1 MGQSAVRPGPAAS
14 RRERLRWA
22 VCPVPRAG
30 FAFAVLCALTAVL
43 AGLGHRWGWWSF
55 GTGFE
60 ILQGSVYGALAAGAL
75 SLVGVALAPLGRA
88 WGTFAWA
95 LLGLVLATA
104 TVWIPW
110 SHIDRARMLPMIHD
124 ITTDP
129 ADPPQFVAIL
139 PLRRDAPDSPVYG
152 GPAVA
157 ALQARAYPG
166 VRPARYRTG
175 VPQVFRRALAVARA
189 MGWRIVAAEPAQG
202 RIEAIATTF
211 WFGFKDDIVVRIR
224 ATPHGARVDLRSES
238 RTGHGDL
245 GVNAHRIEVFLA
257 RLHRRM
263 ADVAP
268 PAAT

>member
-1 MGQSAVRPGPAAS
+1 MGQSAARLGPAAD
-14 RRERLRWA
+14 RRGRLRWA

-30 FAFAVLCALTAVL
+30 FAFAVLCALTALL
-43 AGLGHRWGWWSF
+43 AGFGHRRGWWSF
-55 GTGFE
+55 GTGLE
-60 ILQGSVYGALAAGAL
+60 ILQWSVYGALAAGAL
-75 SLVGVALAPLGRA
+75 SLVGVVLAPLGRA
-88 WGTFAWA
+88 WGTLSWA

-110 SHIDRARMLPMIHD
+110 SHIDHARVLPMIHD

-129 ADPPQFVAIL
+129 ADPPQFVAVL
-139 PLRRDAPDSPVYG
+139 PLRSDAPDSAVYG

-166 VRPARYRTG
+166 VRPARYRAG
-175 VPQVFRRALAVARA
+175 IPQVFRRALAVARA
-189 MGWRIVAAEPAQG
+189 MDWRIVTAEPAQG
-202 RIEAIATTF
+202 RIEATATSF

-224 ATPHGARVDLRSES
+224 ATPYGTRVDLRSES
-238 RTGHGDL
+238 RVGHGDL
-245 GVNAHRIEVFLA
+245 GANARRIEAFLA

-263 ADVAP
+263 AGGAP

>member
-1 MGQSAVRPGPAAS
+1 MGPSAARLGSAAG
-14 RRERLRWA
+14 RRGRLRWV

-30 FAFAVLCALTAVL
+30 FAFAVLCALAALL
-43 AGLGHRWGWWSF
+43 AGLGYRWGWWSF

-60 ILQGSVYGALAAGAL
+60 ILQWSVYGALAAAAV

-95 LLGLVLATA
+95 LLGLVLATT

-110 SHIDRARMLPMIHD
+110 SHIDRARALPMIHD

-129 ADPPQFVAIL
+129 ADPPQFIAIL
-139 PLRRDAPDSPVYG
+139 PLRHDTSDSAVYG
-152 GPAVA
+152 GSAVA

-166 VRPARYRTG
+166 VRPAWYRAG
-175 VPQVFRRALAVARA
+175 VSQVFRQALAVARA

-202 RIEAIATTF
+202 RIGATATTF

-224 ATPHGARVDLRSES
+224 ATPRGARVDLRSES
-238 RTGHGDL
+238 RVGHGDL
-245 GVNAHRIEVFLA
+245 GVNARRIEAFLA

-263 ADVAP
+263 AGAVPP
-268 PAAT
+268 PAT